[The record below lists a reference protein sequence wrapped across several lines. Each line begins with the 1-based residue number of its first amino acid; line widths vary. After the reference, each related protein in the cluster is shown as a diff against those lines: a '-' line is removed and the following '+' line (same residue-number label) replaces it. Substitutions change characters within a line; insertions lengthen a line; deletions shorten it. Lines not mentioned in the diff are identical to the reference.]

1 MSNGVT
7 APDTRRHIVE
17 VASEFVLGGM
27 FALTIGCGP
36 APSTAMKDDKMKNGD
51 K

>member
-1 MSNGVT
+1 MTNCID

-27 FALTIGCGP
+27 FALTIGFDP
-36 APSTAMKDDKMKNGD
+36 APSIAMKDDKTKNGD